1 MCNFEFRRQ
10 QIFKK
15 ETGEMNADVFYLTQ
29 CIQMLFLTC
38 NECKNY
44 CDTL

>member
-15 ETGEMNADVFYLTQ
+15 RKTGEMNVDVFYLTQ
-29 CIQMLFLTC
+29 HVQMLFLTC

-44 CDTL
+44 